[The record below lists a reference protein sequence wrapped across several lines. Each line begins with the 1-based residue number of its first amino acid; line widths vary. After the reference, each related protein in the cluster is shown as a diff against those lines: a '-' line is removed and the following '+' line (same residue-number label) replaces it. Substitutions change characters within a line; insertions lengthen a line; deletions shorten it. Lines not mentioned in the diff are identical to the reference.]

1 MFRGTVLTK
10 TPKPKPIPKR
20 LQAQLPKPISNRGP
34 AQKPQ
39 PIPKPKRVKPQK
51 PTPKRVQAKKQ
62 PKRVQTQKPTPQRLQ
77 AKKPKRVRKP
87 KLAALCH
94 QSSFDEQITRTH
106 YIGRMDKKCP
116 YCKALKFH
124 GEIES
129 MCCKKGA
136 ITIPKCKLDKW
147 LKEFL
152 ELYSNEDF
160 LTNLR
165 AHSLFAF
172 TSLGATT
179 TKKLNLDKD
188 LANGKGG
195 VYTFRVQGTMCHP
208 MGSLLPPADNLQPQF
223 AQIYIMDPSID
234 VRASRRC
241 EIMDD
246 LCPEK
251 VKLITTVL
259 SKHNLFA
266 KLYKHVGL
274 QMNNNPDMVGL
285 RIYECPTTNLNRY
298 NRPRAKEIAAIVIGI
313 GLKTEGPH
321 CVQKRRWANTRL
333 DTWAQSDP
341 FQYPIIFL
349 MYR

>member
-1 MFRGTVLTK
+1 
-10 TPKPKPIPKR
+10 
-20 LQAQLPKPISNRGP
+20 
-34 AQKPQ
+34 
-39 PIPKPKRVKPQK
+39 
-51 PTPKRVQAKKQ
+51 
-62 PKRVQTQKPTPQRLQ
+62 
-77 AKKPKRVRKP
+77 
-87 KLAALCH
+87 
-94 QSSFDEQITRTH
+94 
-106 YIGRMDKKCP
+106 
-116 YCKALKFH
+116 
-124 GEIES
+124 
-129 MCCKKGA
+129 MCCEKGA

-165 AHSLFAF
+165 AYSLFAF

-298 NRPRAKEIAAIVIGI
+298 NRPRAKEIAAIVIGELDSKQKDLIVYKKGGGLTRVSIPGPKVIRSNTQSYFGCI
-313 GLKTEGPH
+313 GSFSL
-321 CVQKRRWANTRL
+321 V
-333 DTWAQSDP
+333 
-341 FQYPIIFL
+341 
-349 MYR
+349 